1 MEKSNN
7 SSRDE
12 EYYSCLVRNF
22 ELKFFAGPP
31 AKEICEQELNHAAG
45 CTKALGGGVKERQQT
60 GLYHP
65 FEVSN
70 I

>member
-1 MEKSNN
+1 MEKPNN

-45 CTKALGGGVKERQQT
+45 CTKALSTRRRSKRKTANWSLSTFRG
-60 GLYHP
+60 
-65 FEVSN
+65 
-70 I
+70 